1 MDQRTDNERRQ
12 DTPPGREAKSAIGE
26 TRSTHS
32 WLVRLRQRRRMVLLV
47 TALLIVALVGLV
59 VWWINTSGYETT
71 DDAFIDARTVS
82 ISSQINAVIVD
93 VPVTDNQPVEAG
105 AVLVRLDD
113 RDYKAQL
120 DQSKA
125 NIVNIDAQIAAQQA
139 RVEQAEK
146 QAAESHANLTFAQ
159 QQEQRYTDL
168 VAKGAVTVE
177 QAQQYASGLR
187 QAQANFSA
195 AERNVVVTQKQ
206 LPVLQAQRQQAVAQL
221 EIAEANFSRTLVTA
235 PEAGRVTRLTA
246 ARGNYASVGQALMM
260 FVPQTVWVT
269 ANFKETQLQSVRPG
283 DPVEITVDAYPG
295 RKFKGHVDSIQ
306 AGSGTAFSLLPA
318 ENATGNY
325 VKIVQRVPVKI
336 VFDRPPD
343 VLLGPGMSAVPSVKA
358 RMSEQRHY
366 SGPESRSSAGDRSP
380 WLIAIVVSIATFMV
394 VLDTAIANVALRYI
408 AGSLAVSVDEST
420 WIVTTYLIAN
430 AVVLPVSG
438 WLSNVIGRKR
448 FYMLCVALFTIASL
462 LCGLAT
468 SLTALIIFR
477 VLQGLGGGGMPTSE
491 QAMLADTFSPRQR
504 PQAFAI
510 YGIAVIVAPTVG
522 PTIGGWITD
531 NYSWHWIFFIN
542 VPFGILSLFLVHWL
556 VDEPEVLERER
567 RERWAGGL
575 KVDWVGIILIA
586 LIFGFLELVLDRG
599 QIDDWFH
606 STFIITCAMISGCSF
621 IFFISWELTCE
632 NPVVDLR
639 LLFQGQFGMAFI
651 AMLTVGAVLFGSN
664 QITPQLMQT
673 NFPYTAMLSGL
684 AMMPGG
690 LAMLLMMPLAGQIIP
705 RMQPKYWL
713 AIGFTIVALA
723 MWYSTSLTP
732 DASFGYFA
740 TVRVFQDVGMPF
752 MFIPINSVAYA
763 GLPPQ
768 KTGEASALV
777 NVARN
782 LGGSIGVSLA
792 NVELLR
798 RSQFHQSRLVENL
811 DSSSPA
817 MQSALHNLT
826 QYFLQFGGSMADAR
840 NRAIGMIGQTVM
852 NQAALMA
859 YIDIFFTW
867 AVIAAALVPFA
878 LLLIRQVDQT
888 GGAPVGH

>member
-1 MDQRTDNERRQ
+1 
-12 DTPPGREAKSAIGE
+12 
-26 TRSTHS
+26 
-32 WLVRLRQRRRMVLLV
+32 
-47 TALLIVALVGLV
+47 
-59 VWWINTSGYETT
+59 
-71 DDAFIDARTVS
+71 
-82 ISSQINAVIVD
+82 
-93 VPVTDNQPVEAG
+93 
-105 AVLVRLDD
+105 
-113 RDYKAQL
+113 
-120 DQSKA
+120 
-125 NIVNIDAQIAAQQA
+125 
-139 RVEQAEK
+139 
-146 QAAESHANLTFAQ
+146 
-159 QQEQRYTDL
+159 
-168 VAKGAVTVE
+168 
-177 QAQQYASGLR
+177 
-187 QAQANFSA
+187 
-195 AERNVVVTQKQ
+195 
-206 LPVLQAQRQQAVAQL
+206 
-221 EIAEANFSRTLVTA
+221 
-235 PEAGRVTRLTA
+235 
-246 ARGNYASVGQALMM
+246 
-260 FVPQTVWVT
+260 
-269 ANFKETQLQSVRPG
+269 
-283 DPVEITVDAYPG
+283 
-295 RKFKGHVDSIQ
+295 
-306 AGSGTAFSLLPA
+306 
-318 ENATGNY
+318 
-325 VKIVQRVPVKI
+325 
-336 VFDRPPD
+336 
-343 VLLGPGMSAVPSVKA
+343 
-358 RMSEQRHY
+358 MSEQRPY
-366 SGPESRSSAGDRSP
+366 SGRESRSAAGDRSP

-430 AVVLPVSG
+430 AMVLPVSG

-567 RERWAGGL
+567 RERWVGGL

-606 STFIITCAMISGCSF
+606 SNFIVICALISGCSF
-621 IFFISWELTCE
+621 IFFIPWELTCE

-705 RMQPKYWL
+705 RMQPKYWM
-713 AIGFTIVALA
+713 AIGFTIIALA

-740 TVRVFQDVGMPF
+740 TVRVFQTVGMPF

-798 RSQFHQSRLVENL
+798 RAQFHQSRLVENL
-811 DSSSPA
+811 DPSSPA
-817 MQSALHNLT
+817 LQSALHNLT

-867 AVIAAALVPFA
+867 SVIAAALVPFA
-878 LLLIRQVDQT
+878 LLLIRRIDQT